1 MTGFRV
7 ASYNIH
13 AAVGSDGVYDPER
26 ILAVIRETGADVV
39 GLQEVAARPRQTGVS
54 DQFRYFE
61 AETGFQA
68 VAGPNIRHGQS
79 RFGNALLSRWPLR
92 DIRRTDISVAP
103 HEPRGL
109 IEAVLDVRGRPL
121 RVIVTHLGLRRA
133 ERRRQL
139 DAMGAAIDRDPTVP
153 TLAMGDLN
161 CWGLDAL
168 GLRRRGFGVPGP
180 RVPPTYPAWFPI
192 LALDRIWSAPRGLV
206 GDLRAHRSRLA
217 RAASDHLPM
226 LAEIAHD
233 AVG

>member
-39 GLQEVAARPRQTGVS
+39 GLQEVAARPRQVGVS

-61 AETGFQA
+61 TETGFQA

-79 RFGNALLSRWPLR
+79 RFGNALLSHWPLR

-109 IEAVLDVRGRPL
+109 IEAVLDVRGRPV

-133 ERRRQL
+133 ERRPQL
-139 DAMGAAIDRDPTVP
+139 EALGAAIDRDPTIP

-161 CWGLDAL
+161 CWGLDAI
-168 GLRRRGFGVPGP
+168 GLRRRGFGVPGL
-180 RVPPTYPAWFPI
+180 RIPPTYPAWFPI
-192 LALDRIWSAPRGLV
+192 LALDRIWAVPPSLV
-206 GDLRAHRSRLA
+206 RDLRAHRSRLS

-226 LAEIAHD
+226 IAEIALD
-233 AVG
+233 TDG